1 VSTLAFVSAL
11 LVLGAATGFAAGLL
25 GIGGGMLLVPFLTM
39 LLTARGLPL
48 EHVVHMALATSLAT
62 ILFTSV
68 SSLRAH
74 DAHGAVRWDIVR
86 PLAPG
91 ILVGS
96 LVGAQVAGAL
106 PTAVLALLFAL
117 FVSFSATQMLMDR
130 KPAPHR
136 DLPGSAGLFGVG
148 TGIGGFSSL
157 VGAGGGFISVPFMLW
172 CNVRMHHA
180 VGTSAA
186 LGFPIAAAGTL
197 GYVVAGLR
205 ETGIRTCSAS
215 TVPDCSVGFIYLP
228 ALLAV
233 ATASMFFAPLG
244 ARAAHRLNAQALAK
258 IFALLLYLLAGYMLY
273 KGLRTL

>member
-1 VSTLAFVSAL
+1 MSLLAFIGAL
-11 LVLGAATGFAAGLL
+11 LALGAATGFAAGLL
-25 GIGGGMLLVPFLTM
+25 GVGGGMLLVPFLTM
-39 LLTARGLPL
+39 LLSARGLPL
-48 EHVVHMALATSLAT
+48 EHVVHTALATSLAT

-74 DAHGAVRWDIVR
+74 DTQGAVRWDIVR

-96 LVGAQVAGAL
+96 LVGAQIAGAL

-117 FVSFSATQMLMDR
+117 FVGVSATQMLLDR
-130 KPAPHR
+130 KPSPHR
-136 DLPGSAGLFGVG
+136 DLPGVAGLFGVG
-148 TGIGGFSSL
+148 TCIGGLASL

-172 CNVRMHHA
+172 CNVRMHQA

-197 GYVVAGLR
+197 GYVIAGLR
-205 ETGIRTCSAS
+205 ESGIRTCSAA
-215 TVPDCSVGFIYLP
+215 TMPDCSVGFIYLP

-233 ATASMFFAPLG
+233 ATTSVFFAPLG
-244 ARAAHRLNAQALAK
+244 ARAAHTLDSRSLSR

-273 KGLRTL
+273 KGVRTL